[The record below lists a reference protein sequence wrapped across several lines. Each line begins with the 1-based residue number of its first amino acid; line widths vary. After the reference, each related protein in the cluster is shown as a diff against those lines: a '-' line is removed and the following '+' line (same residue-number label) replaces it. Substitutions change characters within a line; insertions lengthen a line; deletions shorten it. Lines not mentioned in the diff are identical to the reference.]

1 MTIEQNEEFESGPII
16 VVGLGNPGA
25 EYKNTR
31 HNVGFEVIDLLSQRH
46 NIPIKKRSMRSVIGD
61 GTIESRKVF
70 LVKPMTYMNLS
81 GEAAGA
87 VSRMYHVVPKKVI
100 VVVDDIALPLGRL
113 RLRPKGSA
121 GGHNGLT
128 SMEKGLK
135 TQEYPRIRI
144 GVGGANPGRMVDHVL
159 GKFRADEKQEIEDA
173 ISIAADAVERIIRD
187 GIDIAM
193 NAYNIQPETATNSKE
208 KTNGTT

>member
-1 MTIEQNEEFESGPII
+1 MELENGPLLI
-16 VVGLGNPGA
+16 VGLGNPGT

-31 HNVGFEVIDLLSQRH
+31 HNVGFEVIDLLAHRH
-46 NIPIKKRSMRSVIGD
+46 NIPVKKRAMRSLMGD
-61 GTIESRKVF
+61 GMIEGRKVY
-70 LVKPMTYMNLS
+70 LVKPMTFMNLS
-81 GEAAGA
+81 GDAAGA
-87 VSRMYHVVPKKVI
+87 VARMYHMLPSQVI
-100 VVVDDIALPLGRL
+100 VVVDDIALPVGRL

-135 TQEYPRIRI
+135 SQDYPRIRI
-144 GVGGANPGRMVDHVL
+144 GVGGAFPGKMVDHVL
-159 GKFRADEKQEIEDA
+159 GKFKPNEKQDIEDA

-193 NAYNIQPETATNSKE
+193 NVYNIQPANGAVSKE
-208 KTNGTT
+208 KE